1 MAEELE
7 IKVKADTGEAVANL
21 GKTEKAV
28 AGVTKEVKTLDGTS
42 SQAGKKGLGTD
53 LADGLNKTTG
63 GFSRLLEATGKISLI
78 FGAAVVAGKALAA
91 GIDAIADSLGKA
103 AQRQMDAE
111 ARTIKFDS
119 ALRLAQKG
127 TIALG
132 HSTEEMLKNYDA
144 YVAKISKATDA
155 TTALAH
161 ATALYQM
168 EVAGVA
174 DAIAK
179 AGAGRGFT
187 IISPEDINK
196 QLDQIKTLATS
207 LNKVLGEAFEEG
219 GAAARDAWA
228 TANEESVQKVIAAYE
243 KAGRDIPENL
253 RPYSEALKRNAD
265 DARQWA
271 ADVLAEA
278 AAVDAAV
285 KQSRAAEDAA
295 SNRTSRAPEQFRY
308 IQDAAVGAAVAAGE
322 FGSSLDRVAE
332 VVVATGG
339 TMTVGTTMMIQY
351 AEATREAT
359 QALLDQAVAS
369 RALREE
375 QAQALE
381 AVKGWTDYVLT
392 LQQGYESGATSL
404 YNYVTQLAAF
414 KTQLLQLFG
423 GVTGQAKEE
432 LQAMI
437 DLIQKLI
444 STAGAGG
451 PVAKGGGFKGQFQRD
466 ANRRG

>member
-1 MAEELE
+1 ME
-7 IKVKADTGEAVANL
+7 IKVSADTGEAVANL

-28 AGVTKEVKTLDGTS
+28 AGVTKQTENLNKAAAATS
-42 SQAGKKGLGTD
+42 KGQGALGDSLRKSTEGINKLRGAFMEIWAAIGIGKEIGEAVSAVINKVSESMARHDAKMNQVAVDAIKYQQAMKLAEKGVIGLG
-53 LADGLNKTTG
+53 GSQER
-63 GFSRLLEATGKISLI
+63 F
-78 FGAAVVAGKALAA
+78 
-91 GIDAIADSLGKA
+91 
-103 AQRQMDAE
+103 
-111 ARTIKFDS
+111 
-119 ALRLAQKG
+119 
-127 TIALG
+127 
-132 HSTEEMLKNYDA
+132 LKQYDD
-144 YVAKISKATDA
+144 YVAKISPVTKA
-155 TTALAH
+155 L
-161 ATALYQM
+161 
-168 EVAGVA
+168 EVQ
-174 DAIAK
+174 AK
-179 AGAGRGFT
+179 ALERLRFETELALNAITEASRGRGFT
-187 IISPEDINK
+187 LISPDDVER
-196 QLDQIKTLATS
+196 QLDGIKSLATGIE
-207 LNKVLGEAFEEG
+207 NVLGKAFESG
-219 GAAARDAWA
+219 GDAERERWVQ
-228 TANEESVQKVIAAYE
+228 ANEEAVKKVIETYEQYGMEIPKNIRAAME
-243 KAGRDIPENL
+243 ARGADIDGTKAWVNAQLEEYGRLE
-253 RPYSEALKRNAD
+253 E
-265 DARQWA
+265 
-271 ADVLAEA
+271 
-278 AAVDAAV
+278 AV

-295 SNRTSRAPEQFRY
+295 TNRTSRAPAQYKE
-308 IQDAAVGAAVAAGE
+308 IQDAAIGAAAAAGE
-322 FGSSLDRVAE
+322 FGTSLDRVAE

-451 PVAKGGGFKGQFQRD
+451 PVAKGGGFRGQFERD